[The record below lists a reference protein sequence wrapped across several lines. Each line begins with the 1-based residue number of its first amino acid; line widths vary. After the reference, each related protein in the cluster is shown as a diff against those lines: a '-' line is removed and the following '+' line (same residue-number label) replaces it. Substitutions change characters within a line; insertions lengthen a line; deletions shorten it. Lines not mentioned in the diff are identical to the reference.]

1 MTEETPRLVSALNDI
16 LAAQNTFSAEFLNSW
31 TNLWS
36 NVSVSFA
43 GYWNGILGNM
53 GIGLNSIVYAT
64 NTIISAIN
72 ALMHTIGYSGG
83 LSTIPTVS
91 IPRYADGGFVDQ
103 GQLFIAREAGAEMV
117 GSIGRR
123 TAVAN
128 NDQIVEGI
136 TYGVREAN
144 DDVVTAIYAVAQ
156 QIIAEMRN
164 QDGGGS
170 GGYDFDRAVY
180 DAQRRNARMYG

>member
-1 MTEETPRLVSALNDI
+1 MR
-16 LAAQNTFSAEFLNSW
+16 
-31 TNLWS
+31 
-36 NVSVSFA
+36 
-43 GYWNGILGNM
+43 
-53 GIGLNSIVYAT
+53 
-64 NTIISAIN
+64 
-72 ALMHTIGYSGG
+72 TIGYTGG
-83 LSTIPTVS
+83 ISAIPTVS

-123 TAVAN
+123 TAIAN

-144 DDVVTAIYAVAQ
+144 DYVVTAIYAVAQ

-164 QDGGGS
+164 QDNGGG
-170 GGYDFDRAVY
+170 GGYDFDRAVR
-180 DAQRRNARMYG
+180 DAQRSNAALPRS